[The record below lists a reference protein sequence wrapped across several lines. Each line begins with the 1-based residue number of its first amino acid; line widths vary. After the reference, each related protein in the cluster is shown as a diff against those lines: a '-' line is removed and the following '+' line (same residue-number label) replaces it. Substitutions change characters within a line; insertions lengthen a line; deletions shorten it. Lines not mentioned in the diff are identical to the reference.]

1 MIRDELIQLANEN
14 LDIDL
19 SDVQMNTK
27 LSDLDIDSI
36 DMLDFIMLL
45 EEKYNIEFAE
55 DELDEIETLGDI
67 AELIESKNWWN
78 YQKIDL
84 NKLVNLKK
92 GSATLSMTKNWLM

>member
-1 MIRDELIQLANEN
+1 MIRDELVQLANEN

-67 AELIESKNWWN
+67 AELIESKN
-78 YQKIDL
+78 
-84 NKLVNLKK
+84 
-92 GSATLSMTKNWLM
+92 

>member
-1 MIRDELIQLANEN
+1 MIRDELVQLANEN

-92 GSATLSMTKNWLM
+92 GSATLSMTKNW

>member
-92 GSATLSMTKNWLM
+92 RSATLSMTKNW